1 MTPAPTK
8 RQTTEAA
15 FHDAARVV
23 FAEKGYLNAKISD
36 ITEKAGRSVGS
47 FYNYYDTKQQLLEA
61 MLAKFTTQIV
71 ERTRGS
77 LTDDWT
83 ANIEA
88 AVRAYVQTF
97 RDHLPEMIGVFQL
110 SMTDPSAAV
119 WWRAMRADGISAVL
133 EVIAAVEGSG
143 VTVDLDHRMFG
154 SAIVSMLESFCW
166 TWLAAGGEA
175 GGPALDEMRQSTRC
189 LRYGF
194 GRLSTGPQQVCV
206 HHPAVRRVET
216 MA

>member
-1 MTPAPTK
+1 MPPTTK
-8 RQTTEAA
+8 RQSTEAA

-36 ITEKAGRSVGS
+36 ITAKAGRSVGS

-61 MLAKFTTQIV
+61 MLAKFPTQIV
-71 ERTRGS
+71 ERARGR
-77 LTDDWT
+77 LTDDWN

-88 AVRAYVQTF
+88 AVRAYVETF

-110 SMTDPSAAV
+110 SMTDASAAA
-119 WWRAMRADGISAVL
+119 WWRAQRAEGIDAVL

-143 VTVDLDHRMFG
+143 VPVDLDARTFG

-175 GGPALDEMRQSTRC
+175 DGPAFDEDTAVHTLSQIWIRALLNPTGVDTR
-189 LRYGF
+189 
-194 GRLSTGPQQVCV
+194 P
-206 HHPAVRRVET
+206 
-216 MA
+216 